1 MSTIARAWCDCGFH
15 GEYSSESRAAYAMRR
30 HDCDRWR
37 RKRTKAKQRAAR
49 AATFDR
55 TERPC
60 LHKIAHHEHG
70 SYARF
75 TLDHCHCDPC
85 RAAKTEYEAQR
96 RRRKAYGEEFY
107 VDARPATAHVRTLMA
122 AGMGW
127 KRVAAAAGLDASVV
141 YPLLYGRPDRNGG
154 AVRTK
159 ARRETVQAILALP
172 VPTIDDLAGPVSVDP
187 TGTRRRV
194 QALAC
199 LGWSVDRLAARSG
212 VDRQAIDRALRGA
225 RVSVTTAR
233 AIRVAYDELW
243 NTPAPE
249 GDQRQR
255 IAAARSRNRAARLGW
270 VPPLAWDDDS
280 IDDPTAVPDVGEK
293 ARHGVDLDEWV
304 HLVTSGETAARAAQ
318 RVDVT
323 LNTIEVAA
331 VRNDRTDVLA
341 LIRQTR
347 ATRKAA

>member
-15 GEYSSESRAAYAMRR
+15 GDYSTEGRAAYAMRR
-30 HDCDRWR
+30 HDCDHWR

-96 RRRKAYGEEFY
+96 RRRKAYGEVFY
-107 VDARPATAHVRTLMA
+107 VDARPATAHVRALMA

-154 AVRTK
+154 VVRTK
-159 ARRETVQAILALP
+159 ARRETVQALLG
-172 VPTIDDLAGPVSVDP
+172 VPMPTLNELAGPVSVDP

-199 LGWSVDRLAARSG
+199 LGWSVDRLATRSG
-212 VDRQAIDRALRGA
+212 VDRQAIDRALRA
-225 RVSVTTAR
+225 ERVSVATAR
-233 AIRVAYDELW
+233 AISAVYDELW
-243 NTPAPE
+243 NVPAPE
-249 GDQRQR
+249 SDHRER
-255 IAAARSRNRAARLGW
+255 IAASRSRNRAQRLGW
-270 VPPLAWDDDS
+270 SPPLAWDDHT
-280 IDDPTAVPDVGEK
+280 INDPDAAPDLGEK
-293 ARHGVDLDEWV
+293 GTRSADLDEWA
-304 HLVTSGETAARAAQ
+304 HLVRLGETPVRAAQ
-318 RVDVT
+318 RVGVT
-323 LNTIEVAA
+323 LNTIEVTAG
-331 VRNDRTDVLA
+331 RNDRTDIIEL
-341 LIRQTR
+341 LRNTR
-347 ATRKAA
+347 AVAA